1 MTKTLFVLLTLVL
14 IYLTIAARQDQRP
27 NGTRAVSS
35 SEQSRAAEPDQ
46 DIPNLPDEVRLRM
59 KREREEAEHRKI
71 VDGAKQLLDTSVDIA
86 KGYRNAKSLNGDAF
100 KRISTVEKLARRI
113 LSHAGGEVVEPKE
126 HEAEVQSVP
135 DAIDRMILAAES
147 IKKRLTSETR
157 YVVSAALIADS
168 NQVIYLAQYLR
179 RGQKHDN

>member
-1 MTKTLFVLLTLVL
+1 MTKTLLVLLTPVL
-14 IYLTIAARQDQRP
+14 ISLTIVARQDQRP
-27 NGTRAVSS
+27 NTNRSGSS
-35 SEQSRAAEPDQ
+35 SEQGRADESDQ

-71 VDGAKQLLDTSVDIA
+71 VDSAKQLFDTSVEIA
-86 KGYRNAKSLNGDAF
+86 KRYRDAKALNDEAF

-113 LSHAGGEVVEPKE
+113 LSHAGGDVVEPKE
-126 HEAEVQSVP
+126 HEAEAQSVP

-157 YVVSAALIADS
+157 YVVSAAMIGDS
-168 NQVIYLAQYLR
+168 NQIIYLAQYLK
-179 RGQKHDN
+179 RGQRRTN